1 MRLPPALFR
10 YGAASARKPEILLSF
25 FIERLG
31 NAGGPRLGRDEFRSV
46 SLENRNVYHVKRNR
60 RKGCIKDD
68 DKAKIC
74 AAGRAA
80 ALCAAAVRRDRG
92 IRRAFR
98 GAGLARRIV
107 FDGGICARPRRR
119 LFSFQLG
126 RRRAHQRLYRR

>member
-1 MRLPPALFR
+1 MRLPPALSG

-80 ALCAAAVRRDRG
+80 GRAAALCAAAVRRDRG

-107 FDGGICARPRRR
+107 FDGGICA
-119 LFSFQLG
+119 
-126 RRRAHQRLYRR
+126 